1 MKKNLL
7 LVLLTL
13 LGCTQ
18 KQQSGT
24 SINIIPRPLQITEKE
39 GSFLLTSDI
48 KIISQQAAE
57 NEAQYLS
64 EILKNA
70 FGKAPLIENEGDSG
84 IILKLDTSLIEKTG
98 REGYIF
104 HSSAKNIIIEA
115 AEAAG
120 IFYGIQTLRQLLP
133 PEFEYKRDKNKSA
146 NIKAV
151 EILDKPRFSWRAFML
166 DEARYFKGIN
176 SVKLLLEQ
184 MALHKMNIFHWHL
197 VDDPGWRI
205 EIKKYPELT
214 KIGSKRKNSMLKHW
228 DSNIYSGI
236 PHEGFY
242 TQEEIK
248 DIIQYAA
255 QRHITVVPE
264 IEMPGHSTAAIVSYP
279 WLGTSGNLTEVP
291 YLCGGDYDIY
301 NVSDPKVIAFI
312 KDVLTEVMNLF
323 PSKVIHIG
331 GDEVDFDIWKN
342 SENVKTFMRKNNL
355 KTPADLQIN
364 FTNGISQFIESH
376 GRRMMGWN
384 DILGGVSIHDYQS
397 AEDVQTSQNL
407 APNTIVHFWKG
418 DLKLIEKA
426 VSNGYDIVNSYHKET
441 YLDYNYKRISLK
453 KAYNFDP
460 IPEGLDEKYQ
470 NKILGSGC
478 QMWGEWIPTE
488 TRMEYQVFPRLS
500 AYAEVDWT
508 DKSLKNYKDFN
519 QRLNSMKKRWQI
531 IEIRFM
537 NDSNGE

>member
-1 MKKNLL
+1 MKKIILFLL
-7 LVLLTL
+7 LTI

-18 KQQSGT
+18 NQQNRVT
-24 SINIIPRPLQITEKE
+24 INIIPQPLKIVEKE
-39 GSFLLTSDI
+39 GSFLLNSDV
-48 KIISQQAAE
+48 KIISTSRTK

-64 EILKNA
+64 TILYNA
-70 FGKAPLIENEGDSG
+70 FGKAPFIENNGDNG
-84 IILKLDTSLIEKTG
+84 ILLKIDETLKIKTG
-98 REGYIF
+98 NEGYIF
-104 HSSAKNIIIEA
+104 HSSPKSITIEA
-115 AEAAG
+115 ATPAG
-120 IFYGIQTLRQLLP
+120 VFYGIQTLRQLLP
-133 PEFEYKRDKNKSA
+133 PDFEYKRDGKKSA
-146 NIKAV
+146 
-151 EILDKPRFSWRAFML
+151 EIRSLEIIDKPRFPWRAFML
-166 DEARYFKGIN
+166 DEARYFKGVN

-184 MALHKMNIFHWHL
+184 MALNKMNNFHWHL

-228 DSNIYSGI
+228 DSNIYSNL

-255 QRHITVVPE
+255 DRHITVVPE

-301 NVSDPKVIAFI
+301 NVSDPKVVAFI
-312 KDVLTEVMNLF
+312 KDVLAEVMNLF
-323 PSKVIHIG
+323 PSRVIHIG
-331 GDEVDFDIWKN
+331 GDEIDFDIWKN
-342 SENVKTFMRKNNL
+342 SESVKAFMQKNNL
-355 KTPADLQIN
+355 KTPADLQIS

-384 DILGGVSIHDYQS
+384 DILGGASIHDYQS
-397 AEDVQTSQNL
+397 AEDVETSQNL

-418 DLKLIEKA
+418 NLKLIEKA

-441 YLDYNYKRISLK
+441 YLDYSYKRISLK

-460 IPEGLDEKYQ
+460 IPAELDKKYH
-470 NKILGSGC
+470 NKILGLGC

-488 TRMEYQVFPRLS
+488 TRMEYQVFPRLN
-500 AYAEVDWT
+500 AYAEVGWT
-508 DKSLKNYKDFN
+508 EKSLKNYDDFN

-531 IEIRFM
+531 IGINF
-537 NDSNGE
+537 GK